1 MCRQLSQRGTGQ
13 ATKLQ
18 TNALANKDFRIKETQ
33 TDSRVFFFLVLSQS
47 RGEEFSRVDRQVD
60 RAHAVGE
67 LREKT
72 SPAEEG
78 GEALAP
84 MQIKRPRSR
93 QTGGTRVEGSGLAIV
108 IFFFFF

>member
-1 MCRQLSQRGTGQ
+1 MSAAQSKRNGSGN
-13 ATKLQ
+13 Q
-18 TNALANKDFRIKETQ
+18 TADECK
-33 TDSRVFFFLVLSQS
+33 FFLVLSQS

-78 GEALAP
+78 GKLSH
-84 MQIKRPRSR
+84 RCRSKGRGQDR
-93 QTGGTRVEGSGLAIV
+93 QAGRTRVEGSGLAIV

>member
-33 TDSRVFFFLVLSQS
+33 TDSRVFFLVLSQS

-93 QTGGTRVEGSGLAIV
+93 QTGGTQVEGSGLAISIV
-108 IFFFFF
+108 FFSVQ